1 MLHWSTADERSCFAE
16 DYQATARG
24 PLPEP
29 GPIGIADEGLFKP
42 LEPFKERGQALKS
55 FPCPLGSDAAATV
68 WPQPPELQDFLV
80 QSSDEEDV
88 GCLELPDPQLDS
100 EAEVMA
106 YFKKNQAEPAK
117 YASSSS
123 VFLITNCTPF
133 VLILPLNFFAQGVIE
148 PAANSEC
155 RGHSKGAH

>member
-1 MLHWSTADERSCFAE
+1 MLYWSTADERSCFAE
-16 DYQATARG
+16 DYQTTPRG

-42 LEPFKERGQALKS
+42 IEPFKEWGHALKS
-55 FPCPLGSDAAATV
+55 SLRLLGSDAAVTM

-88 GCLELPDPQLDS
+88 GCLELSDPQLDS

-106 YFKKNQAEPAK
+106 YFKKNQTEPAK
-117 YASSSS
+117 YASSSCPPCS
-123 VFLITNCTPF
+123 
-133 VLILPLNFFAQGVIE
+133 
-148 PAANSEC
+148 S
-155 RGHSKGAH
+155 